1 MDLDYEKLLKRARK
15 GLEEVMTDTERFQ
28 PPKPEIMHEGKKTIL
43 KNFGKIL
50 DSLRREEQH
59 FSTYLLREI
68 GTAGTIEGRRLILQ
82 GKVPT
87 DKIISRI
94 SLYISSFVIC
104 DECERPDT
112 QFGRNGR
119 TLTLNCEACGAHRP
133 VKSIN

>member
-1 MDLDYEKLLKRARK
+1 MDLDYKKLLKKARK
-15 GLEEVMTDTERFQ
+15 GLEEVMIDTERFQ
-28 PPKPEIMHEGKKTIL
+28 PPVPEIMHEGKKTIL
-43 KNFGKIL
+43 KNFGEIL

-82 GKVPT
+82 GKVPAN
-87 DKIISRI
+87 KITHRI

-104 DECERPDT
+104 EECKRPDT
-112 QFGRNGR
+112 QFGRTGR

-133 VKSIN
+133 VRAIN

>member
-1 MDLDYEKLLKRARK
+1 
-15 GLEEVMTDTERFQ
+15 MTLNKFLGESLVVTL
-28 PPKPEIMHEGKKTIL
+28 ITIL
-43 KNFGKIL
+43 KNFGEIL
-50 DSLRREEQH
+50 ESLRREEQH

-82 GKVPT
+82 GKVPRN
-87 DKIISRI
+87 KIEDRI
-94 SLYISSFVIC
+94 STYISSFVIC